1 MLPRFS
7 VLWGSEA
14 VPLWNALWKRSLLQP
29 CLLLRLRSFVSSLL
43 NSRSS
48 AVFHVAD
55 CGQITWQSFNSKS
68 LTALHFYHT
77 FLFEVNLTK
86 KHLMFFIMEKGGW
99 SSWDF
104 RVVMSI
110 YVKQLPKSL
119 FNWWEKHTH
128 IEKTR
133 RNNEIMTFCRTVD
146 SVNLLYRINW
156 YQRPIKCCKGSMFCL
171 ESASFSFANDGLRI
185 RAEASVAPFQA
196 IIKGK
201 M

>member
-1 MLPRFS
+1 MHFGKEAYFSHACSLGFVPSFLLCCLPRG
-7 VLWGSEA
+7 W
-14 VPLWNALWKRSLLQP
+14 
-29 CLLLRLRSFVSSLL
+29 LRTD
-43 NSRSS
+43 
-48 AVFHVAD
+48 HVTKFQFKISH
-55 CGQITWQSFNSKS
+55 C
-68 LTALHFYHT
+68 TAFYHT
-77 FLFEVNLTK
+77 FLLEVNLTK